1 MSAER
6 EEGTS
11 RLAGPLAGFVERV
24 TIGLAVAGGA
34 ILITF
39 AALVTVSVV
48 RRWLTSQGI
57 PGDFELV
64 QLGLAIAVF
73 AFLPLG
79 QLRNSNIFVDTFTAR
94 APRWVQRGLDLLWTF
109 TYFLIA
115 ALITWRMMIGA
126 FETMRSG
133 TTTMV
138 LGVPTGWAILVS
150 ALLAAWLVIVTLSTI
165 IRLIQSLSR

>member
-6 EEGTS
+6 EEGTG
-11 RLAGPLAGFVERV
+11 RPAGPLAAFVERV
-24 TIGLAVAGGA
+24 TIALAVAGGA
-34 ILITF
+34 ILIAF
-39 AALVTVSVV
+39 SVLVTVSVV

-64 QLGLAIAVF
+64 QLSLAIAVF

-94 APRWVQRGLDLLWTF
+94 APRWVRTGLDLLWAF
-109 TYFLIA
+109 AYFLIA
-115 ALITWRMMIGA
+115 ALITWRMTIGA
-126 FETMRSG
+126 FETIRSG

-138 LGVPTGWAILVS
+138 LGVPTGWAMLVS
-150 ALLAAWLVIVTLSTI
+150 ALLAAWLVIVTLLTV
-165 IRLIQSLSR
+165 IRFARSLSR

>member
-6 EEGTS
+6 GEGDG
-11 RLAGPLAGFVERV
+11 RPAGPLAGFMERA

-34 ILITF
+34 ILIAF

-94 APRWVQRGLDLLWTF
+94 APRWVQSGLDLLWTF

-150 ALLAAWLVIVTLSTI
+150 ALLAAWLVIVTLFTV